1 MKRGSGHSDDASKAG
16 KPEPS
21 DSVSDSDADHFA
33 RAMADVVPLSPDP
46 RGRVRS
52 THPIRS
58 HTPPILSSS
67 AQSDDDEGLEAGYVA
82 HGVDRRELRRLKRG
96 EHAAGHR
103 LDLHGQ
109 TAAEAVKSVRQFID
123 TSRHRHRAVC
133 IVHGRGLHSEGHVS
147 ILKARVREFLR
158 HHPAVLAY
166 SDAPRTDG
174 GAGAVY
180 VLLRK

>member
-1 MKRGSGHSDDASKAG
+1 MKRGLGHSDTPSQKDRSEAADA
-16 KPEPS
+16 
-21 DSVSDSDADHFA
+21 DTDHFA
-33 RAMADVVPLSPDP
+33 KAMADVVPLPPDP
-46 RGRVRS
+46 RGR
-52 THPIRS
+52 IRPTRP
-58 HTPPILSSS
+58 HWLPPPAPAPPPSV
-67 AQSDDDEGLEAGYVA
+67 QQDDDESDASYVA

-96 EHAAGHR
+96 DHLATDR

-109 TAAEAVKSVRQFID
+109 TAAEAVTSVRQFID
-123 TSRHRHRAVC
+123 TGRHRHRAVC
-133 IVHGRGLHSEGHVS
+133 IVHGRGLHSAGNVS
-147 ILKARVREFLR
+147 VLKTGVREFLR